1 MRVQFLVAAFTL
13 TLSACEVNLLGNPP
27 PDSAF
32 YNRGGP
38 EQLLD
43 TSSEV
48 VNLSV
53 ANGAANK
60 ALSAWVTQDKPSR
73 AELYCK
79 ATDANCI
86 EAKKVLELQRIP
98 VMPVASQ
105 ENTVAL
111 VYERLVARDCD
122 QRYRDSGQ
130 DWHFKNAPESGCS
143 VAANIVQH
151 VSDKRQFVN
160 PALMDNPR
168 ATGPVNT
175 YINAVTGQAR
185 QQQQQQPFTLEQ
197 STLGQASTSSQ

>member
-1 MRVQFLVAAFTL
+1 MRSMLGLSFALLLAA
-13 TLSACEVNLLGNPP
+13 CNPGPTP

-32 YNRGGP
+32 TNRGGP

-53 ANGAANK
+53 ANAPAMK
-60 ALSAWVTQDKPSR
+60 ALSAWIAQDKPSR

-79 ATDANCI
+79 ASDANCI
-86 EAKKVLELQRIP
+86 EAKKLLELQRIP
-98 VMPVASQ
+98 VMPVASMD
-105 ENTVAL
+105 NSVAL

-122 QRYRDSGQ
+122 PRYRDSGQ
-130 DWHFKNAPESGCS
+130 DWYFKNAPESGCS

-151 VSDKRQFVN
+151 VSDKRQFIN
-160 PALMDNPR
+160 PPLMDNPR
-168 ATGPVNT
+168 ATSAVNT
-175 YINAVTGQAR
+175 YNNAYTTQAA

-197 STLGQASTSSQ
+197 STLSKASSN